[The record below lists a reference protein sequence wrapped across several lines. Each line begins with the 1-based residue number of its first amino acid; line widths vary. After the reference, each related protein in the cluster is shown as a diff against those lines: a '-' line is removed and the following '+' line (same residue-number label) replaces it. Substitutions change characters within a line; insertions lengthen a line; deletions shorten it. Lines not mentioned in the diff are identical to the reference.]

1 MTVPP
6 PWCATPFGSPQFPSS
21 AGHGVLEPLFDNCR
35 SINHDLD
42 HDQFTVTLVTVVG
55 PLFRPSVD
63 FSVAPRREH
72 DSQADL
78 KDVSPGGGPNLPV
91 LSHRERP
98 GGPGAPQ
105 EGPRN
110 EPSASIKRA
119 KGLQE
124 AFQEQLFIVLKQT

>member
-1 MTVPP
+1 MLDHI
-6 PWCATPFGSPQFPSS
+6 S
-21 AGHGVLEPLFDNCR
+21 DNCR

-72 DSQADL
+72 DSQTDL
-78 KDVSPGGGPNLPV
+78 KDVS
-91 LSHRERP
+91 HRGVSTFQAVFRRECW

-105 EGPRN
+105 EGPGK
-110 EPSASIKRA
+110 EPRASIKRA

-124 AFQEQLFIVLKQT
+124 AFQEQLFIVFEQT